1 MLSLRVNED
10 SRTIKDEFVDVTL
23 NELSDAYK
31 FVSTLDAKTKR
42 CLLATTEEE
51 IDQNKFFEFKLKWV
65 ALFSDITVDELRLIP
80 QTEGNGL
87 NISVDWLYNHCEKF
101 LNQPESYLEL
111 KEFKHKGTNYKIIEP
126 IRTIG
131 GAQLLFGN
139 ANYRQFMLGS
149 QLTNMVND
157 QKDERSIESLK
168 QLFALLY
175 SDGKDSS
182 EDTVKR
188 AEAFGTVNALY
199 GWSAY
204 FFFVQLVEKYS
215 DFFHLST
222 TKNPPPKIAKQ
233 LAKQQL
239 KVLLSRT
246 SFGRSLLSK
255 LPKREFSILKT

>member
-1 MLSLRVNED
+1 MLNLRVNDD
-10 SRTIKDEFVDVTL
+10 SRTIKDEFIDVTL
-23 NELSDAYK
+23 NELSSAYK

-42 CLLATTEEE
+42 SLLATTEDE
-51 IDQNKFFEFKLKWV
+51 IDQDKFFEFKLKWI
-65 ALFSDITVDELRLIP
+65 ALFSDITIDELRLIP
-80 QTEGNGL
+80 QTDGNGL
-87 NISVDWLYNHCEKF
+87 NISVDWLYKHCEKF

-111 KEFKHKGTNYKIIEP
+111 KEFKHKGKQYNIIEP

-131 GAQLLFGN
+131 GAQMLFGN

-157 QKDERSIESLK
+157 QKDEKSIESLK

-175 SDGKDSS
+175 SDGNDSS
-182 EDTVKR
+182 EDVVKR
-188 AEAFGTVNALY
+188 AQSFGTVNALY

-222 TKNPPPKIAKQ
+222 IKNPPPKIAKQ

-239 KVLLSRT
+239 KALLSKT
-246 SFGRSLLSK
+246 FFGKLLLSK